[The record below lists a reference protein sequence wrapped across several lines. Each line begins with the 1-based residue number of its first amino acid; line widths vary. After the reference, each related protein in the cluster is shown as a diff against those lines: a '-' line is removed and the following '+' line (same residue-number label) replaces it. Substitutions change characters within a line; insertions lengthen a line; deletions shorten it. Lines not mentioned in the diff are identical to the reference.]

1 MTKNGLKYNPMSDGK
16 YCLAEPNLEV
26 LPLRYFSKGLVCF
39 FFKLMYYKITKNS
52 AASRN
57 LPHVINN

>member
-26 LPLRYFSKGLVCF
+26 LPLRYFSKGLVF
-39 FFKLMYYKITKNS
+39 FFFLN
-52 AASRN
+52 
-57 LPHVINN
+57 